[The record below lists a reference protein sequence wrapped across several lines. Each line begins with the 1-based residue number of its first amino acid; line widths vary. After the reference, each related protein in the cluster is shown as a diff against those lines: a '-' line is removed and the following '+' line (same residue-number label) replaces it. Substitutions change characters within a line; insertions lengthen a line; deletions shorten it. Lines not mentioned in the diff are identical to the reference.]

1 MIERR
6 SPAQEGMSLYAG
18 SVSSDGVPAGCRAVA
33 LRTNRELTEITVYLP
48 MATSHDVVANVAATK
63 RLAIVA
69 TYPPDHFAV
78 QLKGTT
84 TAVRLAADDESEF
97 VHARLGSFAG
107 VLHAIGIP
115 RRIGESLNCW
125 PAFAIEMKVDEMF
138 EQTPGPKAGTPI
150 R

>member
-6 SPAQEGMSLYAG
+6 SPAEEGMSLYAG
-18 SVSSDGVPAGCRAVA
+18 SVSSDGLPAGCRAVA

-48 MATSHDVVANVAATK
+48 MATSHDVIANIAATK

-97 VHARLGSFAG
+97 VHARLNTFVD
-107 VLHAIGIP
+107 VLHRIGIP
-115 RRIGESLNCW
+115 RRIASSINCW
-125 PAFAIEMKVDEMF
+125 PAFAVDMKVEEMF

>member
-6 SPAQEGMSLYAG
+6 SPAEQGMSIYAG

-33 LRTNRELTEITVYLP
+33 LRTNRDLTTVTVYLP
-48 MATSHDVVANVAATK
+48 MATSHDVLANIAATK
-63 RLAIVA
+63 RLAVVA
-69 TYPPDHFAV
+69 SYPPDHFAV

-97 VHARLGSFAG
+97 VHARLSGFAD
-107 VLHAIGIP
+107 VLHRVGVP
-115 RRIGESLNCW
+115 RRIGDSINCW
-125 PAFAIEMKVDEMF
+125 PAFAVEMNVDEMF
-138 EQTPGPKAGTPI
+138 EQTPGPNAGTPI

>member
-18 SVSSDGVPAGCRAVA
+18 SVSSDGLPAGCRAVA
-33 LRTNRELTEITVYLP
+33 LRTNRELTSVTVYLP
-48 MATSHDVVANVAATK
+48 MATSHEVVANIAATK

-97 VHARLGSFAG
+97 VHSRLGSLG
-107 VLHAIGIP
+107 DVLHVIGIP
-115 RRIGESLNCW
+115 RRVSSSINCW
-125 PAFAIEMKVDEMF
+125 PAFAIDMKIDEVF

>member
-6 SPAQEGMSLYAG
+6 SPGQEGMSLYAG
-18 SVSSDGVPAGCRAVA
+18 TVSSDGVPAGCRAVA
-33 LRTNRELTEITVYLP
+33 LTTNREMTAVTVYVP
-48 MATSHDVVANVAATK
+48 MATSHDVLANVAATK

-84 TAVRLAADDESEF
+84 TAVRLAADEESEF
-97 VHARLGSFAG
+97 VRTRLDGFAD
-107 VLHAIGIP
+107 VLHGIGIP
-115 RRIGESLNCW
+115 RRLTRSINCW
-125 PAFAIEMKVDEMF
+125 PAFAIEMKVEEVF
-138 EQTPGPKAGTPI
+138 EQTPGPKAGMLI

>member
-18 SVSSDGVPAGCRAVA
+18 TVSSDGVPAGCRAVA
-33 LRTNRELTEITVYLP
+33 LTTNRDLTAVTVYLP
-48 MATSHDVVANVAATK
+48 IATSQEMLTNIAATK

-69 TYPPDHFAV
+69 TYPPDHFAI

-84 TAVRLAADDESEF
+84 TAVRLAADEESEF
-97 VHARLGSFAG
+97 VHARLDSFAD
-107 VLHAIGIP
+107 VLHGIGIP
-115 RRIGESLNCW
+115 RRLTRSMSCW
-125 PAFAIEMKVDEMF
+125 PAFAFELKVDEVF
-138 EQTPGPKAGTPI
+138 EQTPGPKAGTAI

>member
-6 SPAQEGMSLYAG
+6 SPGQEGMSLYAG

-33 LRTNRELTEITVYLP
+33 LRTNRELTSVTIYLP
-48 MATSHDVVANVAATK
+48 MATSHEVVANIAATK

-97 VHARLGSFAG
+97 VHSRLGSLG
-107 VLHAIGIP
+107 DVLHGIGIP
-115 RRIGESLNCW
+115 RRVTGSINCW
-125 PAFAIEMKVDEMF
+125 PAFAVEMKVDELF

>member
-6 SPAQEGMSLYAG
+6 SPAEEGMSLYAG

-33 LRTNRELTEITVYLP
+33 LRSNRDLTAVTVYLP
-48 MATSHDVVANVAATK
+48 MATSHDVVANIAATK

-97 VHARLGSFAG
+97 VHARMDSFAD

-115 RRIGESLNCW
+115 RRVTRSLNCW
-125 PAFAIEMKVDEMF
+125 PAFAVEMKVDEMF
-138 EQTPGPKAGTPI
+138 EQTPGPNAGTAI

>member
-33 LRTNRELTEITVYLP
+33 LRTNRDLTEITVYLP
-48 MATSHDVVANVAATK
+48 MATSHEVVANVAATK

-97 VHARLGSFAG
+97 VHARMNSFAD
-107 VLHAIGIP
+107 VLHTIGVP
-115 RRIGESLNCW
+115 RRISGSLNCW
-125 PAFAIEMKVDEMF
+125 PAFAVEMKVDEMF

>member
-1 MIERR
+1 MIERH
-6 SPAQEGMSLYAG
+6 SPGQEGMSLYAG

-48 MATSHDVVANVAATK
+48 MGTSQDVLANIAATK
-63 RLAIVA
+63 RMAVVA

-84 TAVRLAADDESEF
+84 TAVRLATDDESEF
-97 VHARLGSFAG
+97 VHARMESFAD

-115 RRIGESLNCW
+115 RRVTSSINSW
-125 PAFAIEMKVDEMF
+125 PAFAVEMKVDELF
-138 EQTPGPKAGTPI
+138 
-150 R
+150 